1 MKICSLKLI
10 CSIRISQFNR
20 MKENEELDKKREW
33 LEDEIEKIVK
43 KQKDME
49 LLERDLHD
57 RDLSLQKKEALLR
70 EKDRLENKKSESSLR
85 LSKVRRQTFTV
96 ASLCISKLNHWN
108 NDHTLEAAL
117 NEKVLLNSI
126 ILA

>member
-1 MKICSLKLI
+1 
-10 CSIRISQFNR
+10 

-49 LLERDLHD
+49 LLERDLDD

-70 EKDRLENKKSESSLR
+70 EKDLLENKKSESSLR
-85 LSKVRRQTFTV
+85 LSKVRRQTV
-96 ASLCISKLNHWN
+96 ASLYISKL
-108 NDHTLEAAL
+108 
-117 NEKVLLNSI
+117 
-126 ILA
+126 

>member
-1 MKICSLKLI
+1 MKVCSLKLI

-70 EKDRLENKKSESSLR
+70 EKDLLENKKSESSLR
-85 LSKVRRQTFTV
+85 LSKVRRQTV
-96 ASLCISKLNHWN
+96 ASLYISKL
-108 NDHTLEAAL
+108 
-117 NEKVLLNSI
+117 
-126 ILA
+126 